1 MAVYMIVETKIT
13 DKEVFSRY
21 GEKIDEVFKKYGG
34 RFLARGGEVTP
45 LSGNWNPERIAVIE
59 FESFELLMNCFTSAD
74 YLEIAALRELST
86 ISKAIVVR
94 GCQPSADG

>member
-13 DKEVFSRY
+13 DNEVFSRY

-34 RFLARGGEVTP
+34 RFLVRGGEVTP

-74 YLEIAALRELST
+74 YLEIAALREVST
-86 ISKAIVVR
+86 VSKAIVVR
-94 GCQPSADG
+94 GCQPSANG

>member
-21 GEKIDEVFKKYGG
+21 GEKLDEVFTKYGG

-94 GCQPSADG
+94 GCQPRNI

>member
-1 MAVYMIVETKIT
+1 M
-13 DKEVFSRY
+13 
-21 GEKIDEVFKKYGG
+21 
-34 RFLARGGEVTP
+34 
-45 LSGNWNPERIAVIE
+45 IE

-94 GCQPSADG
+94 GCQPETI

>member
-13 DKEVFSRY
+13 DKGVFSQY
-21 GEKIDEVFKKYGG
+21 GEKIDEVLKKYGG
-34 RFLARGGEVTP
+34 RFLARGGEITP

-94 GCQPSADG
+94 GC